1 MPPVL
6 VSRRSLTVGFAALPA
21 AFAVSAQARAD
32 SDDPGAAKPDAAD
45 GLSHSAAAI
54 HQEVLFKASRQRV
67 YRLLTDA
74 REFDAVTRLSD
85 AVTLVTAPNA
95 KATTIS
101 THVGGSF
108 TLFGGYITGRHLEMV
123 PNDCLVQAWRAG
135 SWSAGE
141 YSIVNFTLQEGG
153 EGCRL
158 VFNHRGF
165 PDSHGSSLASGW
177 RVHYWDPMTKR
188 LAQSA

>member
-1 MPPVL
+1 MPPL
-6 VSRRSLTVGFAALPA
+6 HVSRRSLTVGFAALPA
-21 AFAVSAQARAD
+21 ALSAQARAD
-32 SDDPGAAKPDAAD
+32 SDDPGAEKLDAAD
-45 GLSHSAAAI
+45 GLSHSTAAI
-54 HQEVLFKASRQRV
+54 HQEVLFKASRPRV
-67 YRLLTDA
+67 YRLLTDS

-95 KATTIS
+95 KATTIGS
-101 THVGGSF
+101 HVGGSF
-108 TLFGGYITGRHLEMV
+108 TLFGGHITGRHLQMV
-123 PNDCLVQAWRAG
+123 PNERLVQAWRAG

-141 YSIVNFTLQEGG
+141 YSIVNFTLQEAG

-165 PDSHGSSLASGW
+165 PDSQGSSLASGW
-177 RVHYWDPMTKR
+177 RVHYWDPMSKR

>member
-85 AVTLVTAPNA
+85 AVTLVTAPNG

-123 PNDCLVQAWRAG
+123 PNDRLVQA
-135 SWSAGE
+135 
-141 YSIVNFTLQEGG
+141 
-153 EGCRL
+153 
-158 VFNHRGF
+158 
-165 PDSHGSSLASGW
+165 
-177 RVHYWDPMTKR
+177 
-188 LAQSA
+188 

>member
-1 MPPVL
+1 MSSVL
-6 VSRRSLTVGFAALPA
+6 VSRRLLAIGFAALPA
-21 AFAVSAQARAD
+21 ALAVRAQAPAD
-32 SDDPGAAKPDAAD
+32 AEDSGAAKPDAVD
-45 GLSHSAAAI
+45 GLSHSSAAI

-67 YRLLTDA
+67 YRVLTDA

-85 AVTLVTAPNA
+85 AVTLVTAPDA

-101 THVGGSF
+101 PDVGGSF
-108 TLFGGYITGRHLEMV
+108 ILFGGYITGRHLQLV
-123 PNDCLVQAWRAG
+123 PNERLVQAWRAG
-135 SWSAGE
+135 GWPAGE
-141 YSIVNFTLQEGG
+141 YSIVNFVLQEAG

-165 PDSHGSSLASGW
+165 PDSQGSSLAYGW
-177 RVHYWDPMTKR
+177 RVHYWDPMSKR